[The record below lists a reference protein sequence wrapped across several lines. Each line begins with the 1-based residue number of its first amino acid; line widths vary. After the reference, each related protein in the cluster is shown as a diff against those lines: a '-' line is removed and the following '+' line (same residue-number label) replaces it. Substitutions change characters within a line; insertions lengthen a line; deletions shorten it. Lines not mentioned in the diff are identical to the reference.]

1 MCYAGAKI
9 IPGFFS
15 CQQVCACIAPCG
27 TPALCQSALARHHDE
42 RPPNSR
48 CISDM
53 DVYTSWMPDT
63 SAAPRIARAR
73 SRPRA
78 KQANMRPADTLTPI
92 RVACASMPHECIAAN
107 ARELHVLPDARD
119 AARAVT
125 GNSFEA
131 RPICPEKNFSVDAE
145 STHLNASFAR
155 NCATFANPQTHRA
168 HRKPMR
174 AMEVSQNFFRD
185 RAIKNSAIARQCSSL
200 SINSAYAS
208 GSSSSSLS
216 SARLLGLTTKIQPS
230 PKASSLIV
238 SGFSASALLT
248 ATTLPDTGA

>member
-1 MCYAGAKI
+1 
-9 IPGFFS
+9 
-15 CQQVCACIAPCG
+15 
-27 TPALCQSALARHHDE
+27 
-42 RPPNSR
+42 
-48 CISDM
+48 M
-53 DVYTSWMPDT
+53 DVYTSRMPNGNT
-63 SAAPRIARAR
+63 ATCVACTP

-78 KQANMRPADTLTPI
+78 KQANMRPAGALARWRTTRSIAP
-92 RVACASMPHECIAAN
+92 REYIAAIALESHSSTN
-107 ARELHVLPDARD
+107 TYD
-119 AARAVT
+119 AAKAAI
-125 GNSFEA
+125 GNVRRA
-131 RPICPEKNFSVDAE
+131 RPIRLEKNFSAYAE
-145 STHLNASFAR
+145 SVHPNASFAQ
-155 NCATFANPQTHRA
+155 NCATFAKPQTHRA

-200 SINSAYAS
+200 SIRSAYAS

-248 ATTLPDTGA
+248 ATTLPETGA